1 MDDLMSMTWDEL
13 RAYKKGYDKGRSAQ
27 VTSSTPSTDPSIGR
41 SAQDDEDANRCP
53 HNHRGA
59 RCLRD
64 KGHEGLCEAAAGG
77 NWSVAFMHFYRGEG
91 HKGWAIPDALSSHPS
106 EAAPSGGE
114 QAWRVV
120 ELHGMTVAT
129 KGEPAPGVEMRNLQG
144 MCELANAA
152 ARDVARLEA
161 RVRELEDDI
170 RILRSD
176 IA

>member
-1 MDDLMSMTWDEL
+1 MSTAKRLIAWCPPMTD
-13 RAYKKGYDKGRSAQ
+13 Q
-27 VTSSTPSTDPSIGR
+27 TDQQ
-41 SAQDDEDANRCP
+41 QDA
-53 HNHRGA
+53 
-59 RCLRD
+59 
-64 KGHEGLCEAAAGG
+64 
-77 NWSVAFMHFYRGEG
+77 
-91 HKGWAIPDALSSHPS
+91 
-106 EAAPSGGE
+106 GE